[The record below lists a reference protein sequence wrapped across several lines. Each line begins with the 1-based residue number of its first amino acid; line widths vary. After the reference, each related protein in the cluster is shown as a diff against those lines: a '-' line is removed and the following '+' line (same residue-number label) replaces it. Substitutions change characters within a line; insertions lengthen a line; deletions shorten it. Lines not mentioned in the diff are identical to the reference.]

1 MLSFLSERGNTM
13 EDKIITQVV
22 FRKWKDANK
31 DVIALFPEDIYDG
44 VGSNFVRT
52 KLCMSYMHLGQHSS
66 ADYHYVVSVSVT
78 AKPEEYKELKKE
90 LEQIG
95 YRLNVRQRK

>member
-1 MLSFLSERGNTM
+1 MK
-13 EDKIITQVV
+13 DKIVTQVV

-31 DVIALFPEDIYDG
+31 DIIALFPDDVYDG

-66 ADYHYVVSVSVT
+66 ADYQYVVSASVP
-78 AKPEEYKELKKE
+78 AKPSEYSELKKE

-95 YRLNVRQRK
+95 YCLNVRQRK

>member
-1 MLSFLSERGNTM
+1 M
-13 EDKIITQVV
+13 DKNITQVV
-22 FRKWKDANK
+22 FRKFKDVNK

-44 VGSNFVRT
+44 VGGDFVRT

-66 ADYHYVVSVSVT
+66 ADYHYVVSDSVP
-78 AKPEEYKELKKE
+78 AKPEEYNELKKE

-95 YRLNVRQRK
+95 YSLNVIKRYSRRQK

>member
-1 MLSFLSERGNTM
+1 MKT
-13 EDKIITQVV
+13 KVITQVV
-22 FRKWKDANK
+22 FRKFKDVNK
-31 DVIALFPEDIYDG
+31 DVIALFPEDTYDG

-66 ADYHYVVSVSVT
+66 ADYNYVVSASIP
-78 AKPEEYKELKKE
+78 AKPCEYSELKKE

-95 YRLNVRQRK
+95 YCLNVRQRK